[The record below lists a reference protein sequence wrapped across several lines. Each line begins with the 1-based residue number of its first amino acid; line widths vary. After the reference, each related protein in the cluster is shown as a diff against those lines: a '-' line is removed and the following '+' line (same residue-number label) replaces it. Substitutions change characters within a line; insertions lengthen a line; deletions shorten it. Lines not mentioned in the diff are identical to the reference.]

1 MKTDKGHR
9 VKKNRDR
16 PKQAAQPEALMT
28 AKSYQGSIF
37 PMPDR
42 GKCLDAVQLHR
53 LEQSFRLWA
62 DAAARPNVRQS
73 RLRILII
80 FLLIRY
86 TGAKLNEVL
95 GLDPFEDIDF
105 ENRFVRFGRLQTASD
120 RHPRKAQLSR
130 ALCGEIQAIIADP
143 AYKKSN
149 RNKLNADPGFVRR
162 KFYERAEACGIAKQL
177 GAPENLRKSRA
188 VELMQNNMPL
198 PAVQML
204 LGHSTPNLTSSY
216 VSFSE
221 DDIQQVTKIFMEK
234 EATRKTSARNSFFG
248 KIQAIR
254 QGDIQSRVE
263 LSTMGGCRVAT
274 IITNDSLNR
283 LGLKIGKLITA
294 EVKAPWVILQK
305 SMNRLECSADNV
317 FSGVVE
323 KITRGRINTEYIVR
337 ISDGTQVCSMISS
350 ETCQRLALG
359 AGDKVWVLFNA
370 FSVVLLSE

>member
-9 VKKNRDR
+9 EKKDKGR
-16 PKQAAQPEALMT
+16 PKQPAQPEASMT
-28 AKSYQGSIF
+28 AKNYHGSIF
-37 PMPDR
+37 PVPDR
-42 GKCLDAVQLHR
+42 DKCLDAVQLHR
-53 LEQSFRLWA
+53 LEQSFRHWA
-62 DAAARPNVRQS
+62 EAARPNVRLS
-73 RLRILII
+73 RRRILII

-86 TGAKLNEVL
+86 TGAKLSEVL

-105 ENRFVRFGRLQTASD
+105 ENRFVRFGRLQPASD

-130 ALCGEIQAIIADP
+130 ALCDEIQAIITDP

-221 DDIQQVTKIFMEK
+221 DDIQQVTRIFMEK

-263 LSTMGGCRVAT
+263 LLTMGGCRVAT
-274 IITNDSLNR
+274 IITNDSLHR
-283 LGLKIGKLITA
+283 LGLKTGKLITA

-305 SMNRLECSADNV
+305 SADRLECSADNV

-323 KITRGRINTEYIVR
+323 NITRGRVNTEYIVR
-337 ISDGTQVCSMISS
+337 ISDGTQVCSMVSS
-350 ETCQRLALG
+350 ETCRRLALG

-370 FSVVLLSE
+370 FSVVLHSD